1 LSDVTP
7 KFHVVTVFVI
17 VDFETAL
24 ITDVWRGLLLVC
36 ILNLLLVCIL
46 NLLLVCILNFTDL
59 FINYCHEA
67 ES

>member
-36 ILNLLLVCIL
+36 ILN
-46 NLLLVCILNFTDL
+46 FTYL
-59 FINYCHEA
+59 PPGVY
-67 ES
+67 